1 MSPRK
6 PQSESDGLLSRLA
19 SKATV
24 PQAAGLAF
32 IASMANAD
40 VRSEVMNTLMPQA
53 HAAEDWQDQGTENNA
68 NADGEYI
75 WCFGGDPNGVHVRQ
89 IWDFGSGVSTTQIH
103 DGTETGT
110 HVDGLDAA
118 IAAYDPSINTQEIC
132 VQDVDPAL
140 DQIKFQNFGEGLGFI
155 VNGYV
160 NTGAISRIA
169 YLDGSEVYTGN
180 LHNGRAFAPS
190 WNGGDI
196 GAFEQ
201 FEGADPTEY
210 YVHPTDDLVTLVVNP
225 DTRQVFAA
233 KDFLTGQVYKYDN
246 AYPGSASVTES
257 TLTGVTGEPRSW
269 KDADASSDY
278 NRFATLTDGET
289 HIVLDMDSG
298 TVVDPDADLDGYTVT
313 AGGDCNDADAA
324 INPGAAE
331 MCDSVDNNC
340 DGSTDGSDAADA
352 TTWYRDHDRDG
363 VGGAVTEVACEQP
376 DGCVPVGGD
385 YDDNDP
391 LVQNP
396 PGACEDGEESA
407 DGSFEVG
414 EVICAPM
421 GSATV
426 YGG

>member
-1 MSPRK
+1 MSPRI
-6 PQSESDGLLSRLA
+6 PQSESDGFLSRLA
-19 SKATV
+19 SKVTV
-24 PQAAGLAF
+24 SQAAGLAF

-40 VRSEVMNTLMPQA
+40 VREEVMNTLMPQA

-75 WCFGGDPNGVHVRQ
+75 WCFGGDPNGVHVRNIYDSVASQ
-89 IWDFGSGVSTTQIH
+89 WVNQVDDGSGTYSE
-103 DGTETGT
+103 D
-110 HVDGLDAA
+110 LDTLVE
-118 IAAYDPSINTQEIC
+118 AYDSSIDMQNTC
-132 VQDVDPAL
+132 VADVDPTL
-140 DQIKFQNFGEGLGFI
+140 DQIKFQNLGGDGFV
-155 VNGYV
+155 VNGYL
-160 NTGAISRIA
+160 NAGTISRIT

-180 LHNGRAFAPS
+180 LYNGRAFGPE

-313 AGGDCNDADAA
+313 AGGDC
-324 INPGAAE
+324 
-331 MCDSVDNNC
+331 
-340 DGSTDGSDAADA
+340 
-352 TTWYRDHDRDG
+352 
-363 VGGAVTEVACEQP
+363 
-376 DGCVPVGGD
+376 
-385 YDDNDP
+385 
-391 LVQNP
+391 
-396 PGACEDGEESA
+396 
-407 DGSFEVG
+407 
-414 EVICAPM
+414 
-421 GSATV
+421 
-426 YGG
+426 